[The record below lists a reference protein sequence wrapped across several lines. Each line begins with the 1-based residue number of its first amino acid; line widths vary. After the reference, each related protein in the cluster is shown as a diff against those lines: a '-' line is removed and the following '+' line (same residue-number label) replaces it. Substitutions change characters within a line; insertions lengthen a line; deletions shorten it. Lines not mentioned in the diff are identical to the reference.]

1 MTRSTGESDLE
12 KVKGIMTPQLFGILL
27 VALLLGA
34 TGQLSMKIGMERFTA
49 HHGDIASL
57 VQLLRA
63 MLQVGVMFG
72 LGCFVLS
79 SMLYLLLLSRL
90 DMSLLYP
97 MVAMNYVFVTIL
109 ARVVLNEHVS
119 ALRVTGLA
127 VIIAGVVVM
136 SMSGQP
142 RPLEVPEAVTDVGT
156 T

>member
-1 MTRSTGESDLE
+1 MTRPTGESDLE
-12 KVKGIMTPQLFGILL
+12 KVKGTMTPQLFGILL

-34 TGQLSMKIGMERFTA
+34 AGQLSMKIGLEKFTSQ
-49 HHGDIASL
+49 HGDITAL
-57 VQLLRA
+57 VQILRA

-90 DMSLLYP
+90 DMSMLYP

-109 ARVVLNEHVS
+109 GRVVLNEHVS

-127 VIIAGVVVM
+127 VILVGVVVM

-142 RPLEVPEAVTDVGT
+142 RPLEVPEAVTDVGAS
-156 T
+156 